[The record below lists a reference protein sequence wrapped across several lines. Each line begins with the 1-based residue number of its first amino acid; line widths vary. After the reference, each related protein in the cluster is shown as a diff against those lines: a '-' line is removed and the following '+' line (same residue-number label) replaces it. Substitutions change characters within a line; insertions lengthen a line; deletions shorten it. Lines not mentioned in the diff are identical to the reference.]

1 MASHFDTIPTHDEFA
16 DVPAEHQ
23 ILLKS
28 IFQIAEI
35 YTRCGGRMNEIASE
49 TVRQI
54 LEARIDAKIS
64 AEFDRKA
71 LQP

>member
-23 ILLKS
+23 ILLKA
-28 IFQIAEI
+28 IFQIAEMD
-35 YTRCGGRMNEIASE
+35 TRCGGRMNEIANE

-54 LEARIDAKIS
+54 LEARIDAKID
-64 AEFDRKA
+64 AQLDQEA
-71 LQP
+71 LQS